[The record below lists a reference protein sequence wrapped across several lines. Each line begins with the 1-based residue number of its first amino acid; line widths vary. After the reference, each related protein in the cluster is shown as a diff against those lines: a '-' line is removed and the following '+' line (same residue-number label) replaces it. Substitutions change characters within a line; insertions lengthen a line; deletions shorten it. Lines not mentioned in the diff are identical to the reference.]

1 MNFEEKID
9 KLLKTNEK
17 DLRSLGQ
24 LETFLGLGTH
34 TIRSAIK
41 EKREPSRKIQVK
53 IVEGLGVNWDWW
65 DTGEGDIFDKKGTS
79 VKEYSMTEEVAT
91 LVSHFNDTLEGYRLD
106 IERLKQEKRELEE
119 KLKRAKPGK
128 D

>member
-1 MNFEEKID
+1 MKDIEKIY
-9 KLLKTNEK
+9 KV
-17 DLRSLGQ
+17 
-24 LETFLGLGTH
+24 LEIKGIKPTKAERLLGLSQGTLTKSWERKGNIH
-34 TIRSAIK
+34 DTTR
-41 EKREPSRKIQVK
+41 EKFLEHF
-53 IVEGLGVNWDWW
+53 LVNRTWW

-91 LVSHFNDTLEGYRLD
+91 LVSHFNDTLEGYRQD

-119 KLKRAKPGK
+119 KLNRTKPGK